1 MKKYLKILGVAIIF
15 GGLLAYL
22 FYYDINKEVRAI
34 SKKEEVITLFQVGVF
49 KDYNN
54 ATFFSKTFPSS
65 LIYKDNDYYRVIIA
79 ISYHEETKLKLE
91 SIYQNSEIEYY
102 EKEIRINKDF
112 IEKIS
117 NYESIILKSN
127 KEEVINNVNNSIL
140 LFIFSGSINRF
151 LIAINPNLDT
161 KNIELNYDKYLKDEL
176 DNIKKINNIEFND
189 DLDLQVSR
197 VKYRNVYEYSDTL
210 TIYKGF
216 KNSVFVNDVVLNNDG
231 LIGIVTKTYDY
242 YSIVTLITNKNS
254 NISVKINDA
263 IGILKTIN
271 NTLVV
276 TNINNYE
283 KVNVDDEIYTSGLGN
298 LPDNIYIGK
307 VKSINLN
314 NTEIE
319 KVVEVN
325 INDRLEKLD
334 YLFIRSNHD

>member
-1 MKKYLKILGVAIIF
+1 MIKKYKDYILLLIIF
-15 GGLLAYL
+15 
-22 FYYDINKEVRAI
+22 
-34 SKKEEVITLFQVGVF
+34 
-49 KDYNN
+49 
-54 ATFFSKTFPSS
+54 
-65 LIYKDNDYYRVIIA
+65 
-79 ISYHEETKLKLE
+79 
-91 SIYQNSEIEYY
+91 
-102 EKEIRINKDF
+102 
-112 IEKIS
+112 
-117 NYESIILKSN
+117 
-127 KEEVINNVNNSIL
+127 L

-216 KNSVFVNDVVLNNDG
+216 KNNVFVNDIVLNNDG

-283 KVNVDDEIYTSGLGN
+283 KLNVDDEIYTSGLGN

-319 KVVEVN
+319 KVIEVN

>member
-1 MKKYLKILGVAIIF
+1 MAIK
-15 GGLLAYL
+15 
-22 FYYDINKEVRAI
+22 N
-34 SKKEEVITLFQVGVF
+34 
-49 KDYNN
+49 
-54 ATFFSKTFPSS
+54 
-65 LIYKDNDYYRVIIA
+65 
-79 ISYHEETKLKLE
+79 
-91 SIYQNSEIEYY
+91 
-102 EKEIRINKDF
+102 
-112 IEKIS
+112 
-117 NYESIILKSN
+117 
-127 KEEVINNVNNSIL
+127 
-140 LFIFSGSINRF
+140 LFI
-151 LIAINPNLDT
+151 LP
-161 KNIELNYDKYLKDEL
+161 E
-176 DNIKKINNIEFND
+176 NIKKKNNIEFND

-216 KNSVFVNDVVLNNDG
+216 KNNVFVNDIVLNNDG

>member
-1 MKKYLKILGVAIIF
+1 MIKKYKDYILLLIIF
-15 GGLLAYL
+15 
-22 FYYDINKEVRAI
+22 
-34 SKKEEVITLFQVGVF
+34 
-49 KDYNN
+49 
-54 ATFFSKTFPSS
+54 
-65 LIYKDNDYYRVIIA
+65 
-79 ISYHEETKLKLE
+79 
-91 SIYQNSEIEYY
+91 
-102 EKEIRINKDF
+102 
-112 IEKIS
+112 
-117 NYESIILKSN
+117 
-127 KEEVINNVNNSIL
+127 L

-197 VKYRNVYEYSDTL
+197 VKYRNIYEYSDTL

-216 KNSVFVNDVVLNNDG
+216 KNNVFVNDVVLNNDG

-325 INDRLEKLD
+325 INNRLEKLD

>member
-1 MKKYLKILGVAIIF
+1 MIKKYKDYILLLIIF
-15 GGLLAYL
+15 
-22 FYYDINKEVRAI
+22 
-34 SKKEEVITLFQVGVF
+34 
-49 KDYNN
+49 
-54 ATFFSKTFPSS
+54 
-65 LIYKDNDYYRVIIA
+65 
-79 ISYHEETKLKLE
+79 
-91 SIYQNSEIEYY
+91 
-102 EKEIRINKDF
+102 
-112 IEKIS
+112 
-117 NYESIILKSN
+117 
-127 KEEVINNVNNSIL
+127 L

-216 KNSVFVNDVVLNNDG
+216 KNNVFVNDVVLNNDG

-242 YSIVTLITNKNS
+242 YSIVTLITNKSS

-319 KVVEVN
+319 KVIEVDL
-325 INDRLEKLD
+325 NDRLEKLD
-334 YLFIRSNHD
+334 YVFIRSNHD

>member
-1 MKKYLKILGVAIIF
+1 MIKKYKDYILLLIIF
-15 GGLLAYL
+15 
-22 FYYDINKEVRAI
+22 
-34 SKKEEVITLFQVGVF
+34 
-49 KDYNN
+49 
-54 ATFFSKTFPSS
+54 
-65 LIYKDNDYYRVIIA
+65 
-79 ISYHEETKLKLE
+79 
-91 SIYQNSEIEYY
+91 
-102 EKEIRINKDF
+102 
-112 IEKIS
+112 
-117 NYESIILKSN
+117 
-127 KEEVINNVNNSIL
+127 L

-161 KNIELNYDKYLKDEL
+161 KNIELNYDKYLKDEI

-216 KNSVFVNDVVLNNDG
+216 KNNVFVNDVVLNNDG

-334 YLFIRSNHD
+334 YVFIRSNHD

>member
-1 MKKYLKILGVAIIF
+1 MIKKY
-15 GGLLAYL
+15 
-22 FYYDINKEVRAI
+22 
-34 SKKEEVITLFQVGVF
+34 
-49 KDYNN
+49 KDY
-54 ATFFSKTFPSS
+54 
-65 LIYKDNDYYRVIIA
+65 
-79 ISYHEETKLKLE
+79 
-91 SIYQNSEIEYY
+91 
-102 EKEIRINKDF
+102 
-112 IEKIS
+112 
-117 NYESIILKSN
+117 ILLLM
-127 KEEVINNVNNSIL
+127 IFL

-216 KNSVFVNDVVLNNDG
+216 KNNVFVNDVVLNNDG

-242 YSIVTLITNKNS
+242 YSIVTLITNKSS

-319 KVVEVN
+319 KVIEVN

>member
-1 MKKYLKILGVAIIF
+1 MIKKYKDYILLLIIF
-15 GGLLAYL
+15 
-22 FYYDINKEVRAI
+22 
-34 SKKEEVITLFQVGVF
+34 
-49 KDYNN
+49 
-54 ATFFSKTFPSS
+54 
-65 LIYKDNDYYRVIIA
+65 
-79 ISYHEETKLKLE
+79 
-91 SIYQNSEIEYY
+91 
-102 EKEIRINKDF
+102 
-112 IEKIS
+112 
-117 NYESIILKSN
+117 
-127 KEEVINNVNNSIL
+127 L

-325 INDRLEKLD
+325 IKDRLEKLD

>member
-1 MKKYLKILGVAIIF
+1 MIKKY
-15 GGLLAYL
+15 
-22 FYYDINKEVRAI
+22 
-34 SKKEEVITLFQVGVF
+34 
-49 KDYNN
+49 KDYILL
-54 ATFFSKTFPSS
+54 
-65 LIYKDNDYYRVIIA
+65 LIV
-79 ISYHEETKLKLE
+79 
-91 SIYQNSEIEYY
+91 
-102 EKEIRINKDF
+102 F
-112 IEKIS
+112 
-117 NYESIILKSN
+117 
-127 KEEVINNVNNSIL
+127 L

-161 KNIELNYDKYLKDEL
+161 KNIELNYDKYLKEEL
-176 DNIKKINNIEFND
+176 DNIKKINNIKFNN
-189 DLDLQVSR
+189 DLNLQVSR

-216 KNSVFVNDVVLNNDG
+216 KNNVFVNDVVLNNDG

-242 YSIVTLITNKNS
+242 YSIVTLITNKSS

-263 IGILKTIN
+263 IGILKVID

-283 KVNVDDEIYTSGLGN
+283 KVNIDDEIYTSGLGN

-319 KVVEVN
+319 KVIEVDL
-325 INDRLEKLD
+325 NDRLEKLD
-334 YLFIRSNHD
+334 YVFIRSNHD

>member
-1 MKKYLKILGVAIIF
+1 MIKKYKDYILFLIIF
-15 GGLLAYL
+15 
-22 FYYDINKEVRAI
+22 
-34 SKKEEVITLFQVGVF
+34 
-49 KDYNN
+49 
-54 ATFFSKTFPSS
+54 
-65 LIYKDNDYYRVIIA
+65 
-79 ISYHEETKLKLE
+79 
-91 SIYQNSEIEYY
+91 
-102 EKEIRINKDF
+102 
-112 IEKIS
+112 
-117 NYESIILKSN
+117 
-127 KEEVINNVNNSIL
+127 L

-216 KNSVFVNDVVLNNDG
+216 KNNVFVNDVVLNNDG

>member
-1 MKKYLKILGVAIIF
+1 MIKKYKDYILLLIIF
-15 GGLLAYL
+15 
-22 FYYDINKEVRAI
+22 
-34 SKKEEVITLFQVGVF
+34 
-49 KDYNN
+49 
-54 ATFFSKTFPSS
+54 
-65 LIYKDNDYYRVIIA
+65 
-79 ISYHEETKLKLE
+79 
-91 SIYQNSEIEYY
+91 
-102 EKEIRINKDF
+102 
-112 IEKIS
+112 
-117 NYESIILKSN
+117 
-127 KEEVINNVNNSIL
+127 L

-216 KNSVFVNDVVLNNDG
+216 KNNVFVNDVVLNNDG

-283 KVNVDDEIYTSGLGN
+283 KLNVDDEIYTSGLGN

-319 KVVEVN
+319 KVIEVN
-325 INDRLEKLD
+325 INNRLEKLD

>member
-1 MKKYLKILGVAIIF
+1 MIKKYKDYILLLIIF
-15 GGLLAYL
+15 
-22 FYYDINKEVRAI
+22 
-34 SKKEEVITLFQVGVF
+34 
-49 KDYNN
+49 
-54 ATFFSKTFPSS
+54 
-65 LIYKDNDYYRVIIA
+65 
-79 ISYHEETKLKLE
+79 
-91 SIYQNSEIEYY
+91 
-102 EKEIRINKDF
+102 
-112 IEKIS
+112 
-117 NYESIILKSN
+117 
-127 KEEVINNVNNSIL
+127 L

-216 KNSVFVNDVVLNNDG
+216 KNNVFVNDVVLNNDG

-283 KVNVDDEIYTSGLGN
+283 KLNVDDEIYTSGLGN

-325 INDRLEKLD
+325 IKDRLEKLD

>member
-1 MKKYLKILGVAIIF
+1 MIKKYKDYILLLIIF
-15 GGLLAYL
+15 
-22 FYYDINKEVRAI
+22 
-34 SKKEEVITLFQVGVF
+34 
-49 KDYNN
+49 
-54 ATFFSKTFPSS
+54 
-65 LIYKDNDYYRVIIA
+65 
-79 ISYHEETKLKLE
+79 
-91 SIYQNSEIEYY
+91 
-102 EKEIRINKDF
+102 
-112 IEKIS
+112 
-117 NYESIILKSN
+117 
-127 KEEVINNVNNSIL
+127 L

-216 KNSVFVNDVVLNNDG
+216 KNNVFVNDVVLNNDG

-283 KVNVDDEIYTSGLGN
+283 KVNIDDEIYTSGLGN

-319 KVVEVN
+319 KVIEVDL
-325 INDRLEKLD
+325 NDRLEKLD
-334 YLFIRSNHD
+334 YVFIRSNHD

>member
-1 MKKYLKILGVAIIF
+1 MIKKY
-15 GGLLAYL
+15 
-22 FYYDINKEVRAI
+22 
-34 SKKEEVITLFQVGVF
+34 
-49 KDYNN
+49 KDYILL
-54 ATFFSKTFPSS
+54 
-65 LIYKDNDYYRVIIA
+65 LIV
-79 ISYHEETKLKLE
+79 
-91 SIYQNSEIEYY
+91 
-102 EKEIRINKDF
+102 F
-112 IEKIS
+112 
-117 NYESIILKSN
+117 
-127 KEEVINNVNNSIL
+127 L

-216 KNSVFVNDVVLNNDG
+216 KNNVFVNDVVLNNDG

-325 INDRLEKLD
+325 IKDRLEKLD

>member
-1 MKKYLKILGVAIIF
+1 MIKKYKDYILLLIIF
-15 GGLLAYL
+15 
-22 FYYDINKEVRAI
+22 
-34 SKKEEVITLFQVGVF
+34 
-49 KDYNN
+49 
-54 ATFFSKTFPSS
+54 
-65 LIYKDNDYYRVIIA
+65 
-79 ISYHEETKLKLE
+79 
-91 SIYQNSEIEYY
+91 
-102 EKEIRINKDF
+102 
-112 IEKIS
+112 
-117 NYESIILKSN
+117 
-127 KEEVINNVNNSIL
+127 L

-161 KNIELNYDKYLKDEL
+161 KNIELNYDKYLKEEL

-189 DLDLQVSR
+189 NLDLQVSR

-216 KNSVFVNDVVLNNDG
+216 KNNVFVNDVVLNNDG

>member
-1 MKKYLKILGVAIIF
+1 MLTIVFWIYFHHILIDFIHNKSMIKKYKDYILLLIIF
-15 GGLLAYL
+15 
-22 FYYDINKEVRAI
+22 
-34 SKKEEVITLFQVGVF
+34 
-49 KDYNN
+49 
-54 ATFFSKTFPSS
+54 
-65 LIYKDNDYYRVIIA
+65 
-79 ISYHEETKLKLE
+79 
-91 SIYQNSEIEYY
+91 
-102 EKEIRINKDF
+102 
-112 IEKIS
+112 
-117 NYESIILKSN
+117 
-127 KEEVINNVNNSIL
+127 L

-216 KNSVFVNDVVLNNDG
+216 KNNVFVNDVVLNNDG

-319 KVVEVN
+319 KVIEVN

>member
-1 MKKYLKILGVAIIF
+1 MIKKYKDYILLLIIF
-15 GGLLAYL
+15 
-22 FYYDINKEVRAI
+22 
-34 SKKEEVITLFQVGVF
+34 
-49 KDYNN
+49 
-54 ATFFSKTFPSS
+54 
-65 LIYKDNDYYRVIIA
+65 
-79 ISYHEETKLKLE
+79 
-91 SIYQNSEIEYY
+91 
-102 EKEIRINKDF
+102 
-112 IEKIS
+112 
-117 NYESIILKSN
+117 
-127 KEEVINNVNNSIL
+127 L

-197 VKYRNVYEYSDTL
+197 VKYRNIYEYSDTL

-216 KNSVFVNDVVLNNDG
+216 KNNVFVNDVVLNNDG

>member
-1 MKKYLKILGVAIIF
+1 MIKKY
-15 GGLLAYL
+15 
-22 FYYDINKEVRAI
+22 
-34 SKKEEVITLFQVGVF
+34 
-49 KDYNN
+49 KDYILL
-54 ATFFSKTFPSS
+54 
-65 LIYKDNDYYRVIIA
+65 LIV
-79 ISYHEETKLKLE
+79 
-91 SIYQNSEIEYY
+91 
-102 EKEIRINKDF
+102 F
-112 IEKIS
+112 
-117 NYESIILKSN
+117 
-127 KEEVINNVNNSIL
+127 L

-161 KNIELNYDKYLKDEL
+161 KNIELNYDKYLKEEL
-176 DNIKKINNIEFND
+176 ENIKKINNIEFNN
-189 DLDLQVSR
+189 DLNLQVSR

-216 KNSVFVNDVVLNNDG
+216 KNNVFVNDVVLNNGG

-242 YSIVTLITNKNS
+242 YSIVTLITNKSS

-263 IGILKTIN
+263 IGILKVID

-283 KVNVDDEIYTSGLGN
+283 KVNIDDEIYTSGLGN

-319 KVVEVN
+319 KVIEVDL
-325 INDRLEKLD
+325 NDRLEKLD
-334 YLFIRSNHD
+334 YVFIRSNHD